1 MSDDDDLPFQCESC
15 GKDICKGDKY
25 TVTMDGCYLC
35 ETDAPS
41 MQDVVDY
48 WNHHPPE
55 DDEEREAKADADKAL
70 AGHVAK
76 GGSPD
81 DKPLWIME

>member
-1 MSDDDDLPFQCESC
+1 MADDDDKFFCEGC
-15 GKDICKGDKY
+15 GEEIAAGDKY

-55 DDEEREAKADADKAL
+55 DDEEREAKDDADKAL
-70 AGHVAK
+70 ADHIAA

-81 DKPLWIME
+81 DKPLMVME